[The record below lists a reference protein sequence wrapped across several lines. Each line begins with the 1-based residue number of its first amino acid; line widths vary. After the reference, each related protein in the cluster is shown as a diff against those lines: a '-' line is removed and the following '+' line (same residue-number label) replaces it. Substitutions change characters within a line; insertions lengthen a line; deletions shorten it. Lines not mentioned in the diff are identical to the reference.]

1 VSSIP
6 ISLNRRNF
14 MQIAGAAC
22 TVNAGFSSLGQSPKL
37 SKESPIRLG
46 KVVWVGEGQTA
57 DAVVRG
63 VSELGLHTC
72 QIGFEHMSVQVVQ
85 PLRDA
90 LAKYGVEATALSE
103 HNPGRRIFDFYQG
116 PLTIGVIPA
125 STRAVRIQALKLA
138 ADVACLAGIPAIH
151 THCGFIPEDPN
162 DPIYP
167 QAVAAIKAVAS
178 HCNERG
184 LMLLCETG
192 QETPTT
198 LGRMIDDVNLG
209 NVFANLDV
217 ANLILYGKGNP
228 VDAMEVLGERVRG
241 IHAKD
246 GRFPTNAR
254 ELGAE
259 TAIGAGKVDFP
270 ALFQQLKRV
279 NYKGSM
285 LIEREVGGEEQRK
298 RDIIQSVAFL
308 QALIVRTYS

>member
-1 VSSIP
+1 VSSTP

-22 TVNAGFSSLGQSPKL
+22 AVNAGFPSLGQSPKL

-57 DAVVRG
+57 DAVIRG
-63 VSELGLHTC
+63 VFELGLHTC

-85 PLRDA
+85 PMREA

-138 ADVACLAGIPAIH
+138 ADVASLAGIPAIH

-167 QAVAAIKAVAS
+167 QAVTAIKAVAS
-178 HCNERG
+178 HCKERG

-192 QETPTT
+192 QETPIT
-198 LGRMIDDVNLG
+198 LVRMIDDVNLG
-209 NVFANLDV
+209 NVFVNLDV

-228 VDAMEVLGERVRG
+228 VDAMEVLGDRVRG

-246 GRFPTNAR
+246 GRFPTNPR

-270 ALFQQLKRV
+270 GLFQQLKRV

-285 LIEREVGGEEQRK
+285 LIEREVGEEEQRR
-298 RDIIQSVAFL
+298 RDILQSMAFL